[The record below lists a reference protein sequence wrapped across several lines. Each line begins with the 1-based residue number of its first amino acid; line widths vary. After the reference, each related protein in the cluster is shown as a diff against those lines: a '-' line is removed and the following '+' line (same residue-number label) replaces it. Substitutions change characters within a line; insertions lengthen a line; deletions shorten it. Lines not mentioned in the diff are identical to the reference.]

1 MKATNE
7 ITGSEDVLDSR
18 DIIARIAYLENDRE
32 AGILTDEEAV
42 ELAEL
47 KEAAEEAEGYVSDW
61 PHGEALVR
69 DSYFARYAEELAE
82 DLGAIDPNAGWP
94 LYCIDWEQAARD
106 LRMDYTE
113 IAVRGSTYYAR
124 V

>member
-47 KEAAEEAEGYVSDW
+47 KEAAEEAEGYVSD
-61 PHGEALVR
+61 
-69 DSYFARYAEELAE
+69 
-82 DLGAIDPNAGWP
+82 
-94 LYCIDWEQAARD
+94 
-106 LRMDYTE
+106 
-113 IAVRGSTYYAR
+113 
-124 V
+124 